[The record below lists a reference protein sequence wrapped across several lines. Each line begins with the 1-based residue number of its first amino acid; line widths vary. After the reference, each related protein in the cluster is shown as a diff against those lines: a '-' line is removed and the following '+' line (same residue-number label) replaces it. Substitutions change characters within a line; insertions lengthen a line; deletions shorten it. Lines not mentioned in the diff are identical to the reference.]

1 MWLHLL
7 LCTTEMCH
15 LAVRRYTHSSTAA
28 LTMKLFMILGALL
41 LPATVEAKTYRPI
54 QPLWGGQCA
63 IPGVSDGSSSYCC
76 THSLPTL
83 LTQQDCE
90 NKCNADA
97 NCVAYS
103 WKISYN
109 HCQVYDATGLPDLDA
124 VVGSRS
130 LSPPQG
136 HSDANCYV
144 VVPPPPPP
152 PPPPQ
157 PRYTCDATGDPHY
170 NTFFNDVHHF
180 YGKGLF
186 EHARFCT
193 PTCGGCEVSIQTFLG
208 PSAGNSLIKAIAAR
222 ICGLTGLTFEFT
234 DGDRVT
240 IRDSAGVL
248 TGPFFLTGTP
258 ETVWGPNGCG
268 TSLERE
274 ADGWR
279 LRLPGG
285 DFKVHYIGYYY
296 NTWLHVAQSVIDQP
310 QPGCPNS
317 GLCFD
322 GCTFHVPP
330 ETFPCDPSPAQCYP
344 VLAADVVF
352 APGTLTNLQ
361 TTYGIN
367 PSTRS
372 CRRRLS
378 GFSSELEP
386 LPPPQPAASDASNF
400 SWFDVCM
407 MSGID
412 PLHAK
417 GLCDAGCGATMAEN
431 CAYDYCA
438 TGDASF
444 FNAYKEICAIH
455 KTEMPPPP
463 PPSPPPSILSCAAL
477 DDPTTCTE
485 KDSKK
490 VHRRCSP
497 SAKPGWGG
505 VGHKK
510 CAKLCEKTDER
521 LSAKCKQACC
531 VTPPSSP
538 SPSPPPPNPVATCP
552 AGTFNNGEG
561 TPTSPV
567 CESCDQLLPPC
578 DSCATLTHT
587 RTRKP
592 IHQPPHV

>member
-144 VVPPPPPP
+144 VV
-152 PPPPQ
+152 
-157 PRYTCDATGDPHY
+157 
-170 NTFFNDVHHF
+170 
-180 YGKGLF
+180 L
-186 EHARFCT
+186 
-193 PTCGGCEVSIQTFLG
+193 
-208 PSAGNSLIKAIAAR
+208 
-222 ICGLTGLTFEFT
+222 
-234 DGDRVT
+234 
-240 IRDSAGVL
+240 
-248 TGPFFLTGTP
+248 
-258 ETVWGPNGCG
+258 
-268 TSLERE
+268 
-274 ADGWR
+274 
-279 LRLPGG
+279 
-285 DFKVHYIGYYY
+285 
-296 NTWLHVAQSVIDQP
+296 
-310 QPGCPNS
+310 
-317 GLCFD
+317 
-322 GCTFHVPP
+322 
-330 ETFPCDPSPAQCYP
+330 
-344 VLAADVVF
+344 
-352 APGTLTNLQ
+352 
-361 TTYGIN
+361 
-367 PSTRS
+367 
-372 CRRRLS
+372 
-378 GFSSELEP
+378 
-386 LPPPQPAASDASNF
+386 
-400 SWFDVCM
+400 
-407 MSGID
+407 
-412 PLHAK
+412 
-417 GLCDAGCGATMAEN
+417 
-431 CAYDYCA
+431 
-438 TGDASF
+438 
-444 FNAYKEICAIH
+444 
-455 KTEMPPPP
+455 PPP